1 MIKQLIL
8 STIIPLIGSS
18 LPLGYGIGVLN
29 SPQAVIRDWIE
40 KGMYNNYDITLSP
53 HQNVLVWSSV
63 ITIFL
68 IGSTFGGLKGGV
80 LADRIGR
87 RKAFMF
93 NHLLCLCSC
102 GLFVLCKVY
111 QTTELLLSSQL
122 LLGTSAGLSSSLV
135 PLYLSEI
142 EPRSFKGM
150 AVVHAFGL
158 TLGTF
163 ISQICGMSTIL
174 GSAENWPYLACIPAS
189 CSLLALLL
197 HPYLQESPV
206 FLKNMKLEKEPLL
219 STGTVGSDQHKLE
232 KYNVYQLFKERTLHK
247 PILLA
252 TLLYVITVFSGLYAI
267 VSFGNVIF
275 TSAGLNQQQSEIAS
289 ICATGLQCVMG
300 IISIFLTRKCRRRPL
315 LLISI
320 GGCIVSLVMLMVF
333 LGTESSVASY
343 MAILSCVLY
352 FIFYALG
359 IGALPCAIATELL
372 PEQAR
377 PLVLSLATALYW
389 ISNILV
395 GTSFPLVQSSIGELS
410 IIFFI
415 FSCICSGLI
424 FYFYLPET
432 FVNETVIE
440 NNNVTWATYSV
451 NAHRYQRVQ
460 SSYIEI

>member
-1 MIKQLIL
+1 MTKQLIL

-18 LPLGYGIGVLN
+18 LPLGYGIGVMN

-40 KGMYNNYDITLSP
+40 KGMYKNYDITLSP
-53 HQNVLVWSSV
+53 HQNVMVWSSV

-80 LADRIGR
+80 LADKFGR

-102 GLFVLCKVY
+102 GLFVLCKAY
-111 QTTELLLSSQL
+111 QATELLLSSQL
-122 LLGTSAGLSSSLV
+122 LLGISAGLSSSLV

-142 EPRSFKGM
+142 EPTSFKGM
-150 AVVHAFGL
+150 AVVHAFGI

-163 ISQICGMSTIL
+163 ISQICGMSMVL
-174 GSAENWPYLACIPAS
+174 GSAETWPYLACIPALCALS
-189 CSLLALLL
+189 ALLL
-197 HPYLQESPV
+197 HPYLKESPV
-206 FLKNMKLEKEPLL
+206 FQKNMNLEKEPLL
-219 STGTVGSDQHKLE
+219 STGMVSSDQHTLA

-252 TLLYVITVFSGLYAI
+252 ILLYVISVFSGLYAI

-300 IISIFLTRKCRRRPL
+300 IIAIYLTKICRRRPL
-315 LLISI
+315 LLTSI
-320 GGCIVSLVMLMVF
+320 AGCIVSLVMLMVF
-333 LGTESSVASY
+333 LGSESSIASY
-343 MAILSCVLY
+343 MAILSCVMY

-377 PLVLSLATALYW
+377 PLVMSLATALYW
-389 ISNILV
+389 MSNILV
-395 GTSFPLVQSSIGELS
+395 GTSFPLVQSSIGEFS
-410 IIFFI
+410 IMFFI

-432 FVNETVIE
+432 FINETVTEI
-440 NNNVTWATYSV
+440 NNMTCGKYSV
-451 NAHRYQRVQ
+451 NANQYQRLQ